1 MPPSSDSV
9 SSTSLPFGAD
19 IHIHASTRRST
30 SVARSMHHGHRPA
43 VFDQGP
49 QTYAAL
55 IADARAPDAVSPP
68 TENPIPPSSI
78 KNIPRSH
85 KRILRQ
91 HSILLWVV
99 IVIFLISLI
108 ALTAAIVLGAVKAHQ
123 RGQNGVKCAAIIVGV
138 FAFSGLVS
146 SAAVIWLI
154 LTGRKERARLEKRWA
169 DDERVKE
176 AASIWERHTESQLRK
191 IIAERKRSLSR
202 SRSRGRDRNRPSF
215 RDMTSAPTSSK
226 QTPEHNPQLVSRKEY
241 TPWPSPMDGSSD
253 IDDDHDDAIDEEKH
267 EKKLQEMDSSY
278 NNNGDKAQNDSGH
291 DKEVKVQATQERRDS
306 SSKSFQDLDP
316 LGSENDDDDKV
327 ETASRSNIHILEQEI
342 LSRLS
347 LPLDHSKPSPT
358 LPGSNPTSPIPVIS
372 SSTYIDSSPTDP
384 YPTASG
390 PHNPPRAPSIK
401 QAPFAPDIVRSQNH
415 LIENTPGGDTTP
427 RHVPGWNHARLGS
440 AQSDEN
446 FQAMLDLADDVGS
459 DDERDREIRRQKGK
473 EKVEEWAKFV
483 DAEADAGEREERVRR
498 LKEALEKGIKRV
510 ANRKRERRAAVV
522 GSRASAHGGGGS
534 ERRR

>member
-1 MPPSSDSV
+1 MPPSSDSI

-43 VFDQGP
+43 IYDQGP

-55 IADARAPDAVSPP
+55 IADARAPNAVSPP
-68 TENPIPPSSI
+68 TETPIPPSSI
-78 KNIPRSH
+78 KNIPRAH
-85 KRILRQ
+85 KKILRQ

-108 ALTAAIVLGAVKAHQ
+108 ALTAAIVVGAVKAHQ
-123 RGQNGVKCAAIIVGV
+123 RGQNDVKCAAIIVGV
-138 FAFSGLVS
+138 FAFSGLVG

-169 DDERVKE
+169 DEERVKE
-176 AASIWERHTESQLRK
+176 AANIWERHTESQLRR
-191 IIAERKRSLSR
+191 IITERGRSLSR

-215 RDMTSAPTSSK
+215 RDMTSK
-226 QTPEHNPQLVSRKEY
+226 PEHNPQSVSRKKR
-241 TPWPSPMDGSSD
+241 TPWPSPMDVSSD
-253 IDDDHDDAIDEEKH
+253 VDDDHDDAIDEEKH
-267 EKKLQEMDSSY
+267 EEKLQVMGSSY
-278 NNNGDKAQNDSGH
+278 NSSGH
-291 DKEVKVQATQERRDS
+291 EARNDNGHGKEVMVQAKQERRDS
-306 SSKSFQDLDP
+306 ASKSFQDLDP
-316 LGSENDDDDKV
+316 LGSESDDDNEV
-327 ETASRSNIHILEQEI
+327 ETASRSNINILEQEI
-342 LSRLS
+342 LSKLS
-347 LPLDHSKPSPT
+347 LPLDHSKTSPT
-358 LPGSNPTSPIPVIS
+358 LPDSNHTSPMPLIS
-372 SSTYIDSSPTDP
+372 SSTYIGSSPTEP

-415 LIENTPGGDTTP
+415 AIENTPGGDTTP

-446 FQAMLDLADDVGS
+446 FQAMLDLADDAGS
-459 DDERDREIRRQKGK
+459 DDEKDREIRRQKGK
-473 EKVEEWAKFV
+473 EKVEEWASSV
-483 DAEADAGEREERVRR
+483 DPEADAWEREARVRN

-522 GSRASAHGGGGS
+522 GSRASVHGGGS

>member
-1 MPPSSDSV
+1 MTPSSDSI
-9 SSTSLPFGAD
+9 SSTSLRFGAD

-30 SVARSMHHGHRPA
+30 SVARSMHHGHRTA
-43 VFDQGP
+43 VYDQGP
-49 QTYAAL
+49 QTYASL
-55 IADARAPDAVSPP
+55 IADARAPNAVSPP
-68 TENPIPPSSI
+68 TETPIPPSSI
-78 KNIPRSH
+78 NNIPRLH
-85 KRILRQ
+85 KKILRR

-108 ALTAAIVLGAVKAHQ
+108 ALTAAIVVGAVKAHQ

-138 FAFSGLVS
+138 FAFSGLVG

-169 DDERVKE
+169 NEERVKE
-176 AASIWERHTESQLRK
+176 AVSIWERHTESQLRK
-191 IIAERKRSLSR
+191 IIKDRGRSLSR

-215 RDMTSAPTSSK
+215 RDMTSAPASSK
-226 QTPEHNPQLVSRKEY
+226 QMPENNPQLVSRRER
-241 TPWPSPMDGSSD
+241 TPWPNPMDVSSD

-267 EKKLQEMDSSY
+267 EEKLQEMGSSY
-278 NNNGDKAQNDSGH
+278 NNNGDEAQNDSGH
-291 DKEVKVQATQERRDS
+291 GKEVKVQATQERRDS
-306 SSKSFQDLDP
+306 ALKSFQDLDP

-327 ETASRSNIHILEQEI
+327 ETASRSNIDVLEQEI

-347 LPLDHSKPSPT
+347 LPLDHSKTSPT
-358 LPGSNPTSPIPVIS
+358 LPDSSQTSPMPLKS
-372 SSTYIDSSPTDP
+372 SSTYFDFSPTDP

-390 PHNPPRAPSIK
+390 PHDPPRAPSIK
-401 QAPFAPDIVRSQNH
+401 QAPFAPDIVPSEH
-415 LIENTPGGDTTP
+415 HTIENTPGGDTTP

-459 DDERDREIRRQKGK
+459 DDEKDREIRRQKGK
-473 EKVEEWAKFV
+473 EKVEEWASSV
-483 DAEADAGEREERVRR
+483 DPEADAGEREERVRN
-498 LKEALEKGIKRV
+498 LKEALEKGLKRV
-510 ANRKRERRAAVV
+510 ANKKRERRAAMV